1 MQVDESFWLEMER
14 RLKPSFDNINYRL
27 DKMDNRL
34 DKVDNRLDKVD
45 NRLDKMHESVINV
58 INWTKRQ
65 DYCIE
70 AEINHAL
77 KKHLVQVKYGF
88 LTLKNPSRF
97 PKKICDRN
105 GEEITEFDGI
115 VVLTDSPEFSKYLA
129 GKASK
134 DTVNN
139 KDTINAYIIV
149 VEAKQNLTLAKLKT
163 KIKQRNSIMQLLKFY
178 KQHPSRMPSDLEN
191 IMFDRFSLTVGLYIG
206 GQDIDHRVLSKMERF
221 LETPDYVPDL
231 VFVQGKNNSSAN
243 SADEMTFDIF
253 AEQVKNNANKDLQI
267 IASIQRSGIERMN
280 VPNNNDSNNNDD
292 DALSLPTVT
301 AKDLCGIIA
310 LTGIRFNVV
319 DNTAEH
325 VPEPF
330 AGFRGGMKQQR
341 ANLARSHK

>member
-1 MQVDESFWLEMER
+1 
-14 RLKPSFDNINYRL
+14 
-27 DKMDNRL
+27 
-34 DKVDNRLDKVD
+34 
-45 NRLDKMHESVINV
+45 
-58 INWTKRQ
+58 
-65 DYCIE
+65 
-70 AEINHAL
+70 
-77 KKHLVQVKYGF
+77 
-88 LTLKNPSRF
+88 
-97 PKKICDRN
+97 
-105 GEEITEFDGI
+105 
-115 VVLTDSPEFSKYLA
+115 
-129 GKASK
+129 
-134 DTVNN
+134 
-139 KDTINAYIIV
+139 
-149 VEAKQNLTLAKLKT
+149 
-163 KIKQRNSIMQLLKFY
+163 MQLLKFY

-231 VFVQGKNNSSAN
+231 VFVQGKNNSTAN

-267 IASIQRSGIERMN
+267 IA
-280 VPNNNDSNNNDD
+280 
-292 DALSLPTVT
+292 LPTVT

-341 ANLARSHK
+341 ANLTRSHK